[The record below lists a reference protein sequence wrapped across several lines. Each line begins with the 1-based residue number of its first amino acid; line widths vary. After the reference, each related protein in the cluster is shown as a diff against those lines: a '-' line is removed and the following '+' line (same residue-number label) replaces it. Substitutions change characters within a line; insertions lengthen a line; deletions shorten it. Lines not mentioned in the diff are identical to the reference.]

1 MNRIVGILIK
11 SQQFYLKE
19 MGFYDG
25 LIDGLWGPK
34 SRQAMRD
41 FQKDDQYK
49 PALKTDDSP
58 FVPFDRLPHGYKWDV
73 IDGQRGIV
81 KLDNLPYILTTQSL
95 IEGIEGASQRT
106 MSTACMVPV
115 VQEIEK
121 SDSIADYL

>member
-19 MGFYDG
+19 LGFYDG
-25 LIDGLWGPK
+25 PIDGLWGLK

-58 FVPFDRLPHGYKWDV
+58 FVPFDRLPQGFKWDV
-73 IDGQRGIV
+73 IDGQRGII

-95 IEGIEGASQRT
+95 IEGIEGTGARARPQY
-106 MSTACMVPV
+106 MVVPI
-115 VQEIEK
+115 QEKEK
-121 SDSIADYL
+121 PDSIADYI